1 MFKYDCRQFLNNS
14 WSIKTFLCL
23 FMRLLESWL
32 LVDVLI
38 SIIFQKFVANNMGV
52 RNPRLVSEV
61 WDLISVEINKVSV
74 VRTERVQ
81 EQLWTFLKLKYGAK
95 NLHLVVI

>member
-1 MFKYDCRQFLNNS
+1 MFVRS
-14 WSIKTFLCL
+14 
-23 FMRLLESWL
+23 LESRL
-32 LVDVLI
+32 LVDALV

-74 VRTERVQ
+74 VHTERVQ
-81 EQLWTFLKLKYGAK
+81 EQL
-95 NLHLVVI
+95 

>member
-1 MFKYDCRQFLNNS
+1 MFVRS
-14 WSIKTFLCL
+14 
-23 FMRLLESWL
+23 LESRL
-32 LVDVLI
+32 LVDALI

-74 VRTERVQ
+74 VHTERVH
-81 EQLWTFLKLKYGAK
+81 EQL
-95 NLHLVVI
+95 